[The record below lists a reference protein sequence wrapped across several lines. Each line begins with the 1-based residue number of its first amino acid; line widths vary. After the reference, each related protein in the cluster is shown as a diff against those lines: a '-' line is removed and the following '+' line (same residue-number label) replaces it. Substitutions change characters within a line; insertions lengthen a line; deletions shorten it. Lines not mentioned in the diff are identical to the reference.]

1 VTALHVDG
9 ADETAR
15 ALAKTAVDVK
25 DLPALA
31 EVASTAADVMR
42 GFIPVWR
49 GDARDTIKGTSTK
62 GEAVVTFGGPRA
74 PHAFA
79 IARNHP
85 SRFVQR
91 TDRLMET
98 RAAEILDD
106 GLTDTFTRNGLST

>member
-1 VTALHVDG
+1 MTGLHVDG

-15 ALAKTAVDVK
+15 ALSKTAVDVK

-31 EVASTAADVMR
+31 TVASTAADAMR

-49 GDARDTIKGTSTK
+49 GDARSTIRGTTEK
-62 GEAVVTFGGPRA
+62 GEAVVTFGGARA

-85 SRFVQR
+85 SRFVEK

-98 RAAEILDD
+98 RAVEILDD
-106 GLTDTFTRNGLST
+106 GLTDTLTRNGLIT